1 MIYYVLI
8 IGVVV
13 LNLMISVG
21 IYAYFYVK
29 ISREEDAIKGLN
41 AYAKILEQAIVTRMS
56 MGNGGQPPAPPH
68 YYGSR
73 GEFNE
78 PS

>member
-1 MIYYVLI
+1 MIYYVLSS
-8 IGVVV
+8 VVV
-13 LNLMISVG
+13 LNLMISIG

-41 AYAKILEQAIVTRMS
+41 AYAKLLEQAIVTRMN
-56 MGNGGQPPAPPH
+56 MGNSGQSPAPPH

>member
-13 LNLMISVG
+13 LNLMISIGV
-21 IYAYFYVK
+21 YAYLYVK

-41 AYAKILEQAIVTRMS
+41 AYAKLLE
-56 MGNGGQPPAPPH
+56 
-68 YYGSR
+68 
-73 GEFNE
+73 
-78 PS
+78 